1 MTGRGLP
8 STLAGQLRP
17 EFPSEL
23 DRARLH
29 RGRLA
34 RLLTSLAG
42 ASAIVL
48 GRRIFLSR
56 AGAACVEDAA
66 PDAFRL
72 LAHELTHVA
81 QYRRL
86 GAAPFLGRYVG
97 EYLRGRFAGLD
108 HRTAYLSISFER
120 EAEGRARSC
129 AAGTSGSGA

>member
-1 MTGRGLP
+1 MPREGIA
-8 STLAGQLRP
+8 SDLAGQLRT

-23 DRARLH
+23 DRVRLH
-29 RGRLA
+29 RGRFA
-34 RLLTSLAG
+34 RLLTSFAG
-42 ASAIVL
+42 ASAIVF

-72 LAHELTHVA
+72 LAHELSHVA
-81 QYRRL
+81 QYRRF

-108 HRTAYLSISFER
+108 HRSAYLAISFER

-129 AAGTSGSGA
+129 AADSTRSA

>member
-1 MTGRGLP
+1 MSRRGIP
-8 STLAGQLRP
+8 SVLAGQLRP
-17 EFPSEL
+17 VFPDEL
-23 DRARLH
+23 ERARLH

-42 ASAIVL
+42 ASAIVF

-56 AGAACVEDAA
+56 AASACVEDSV
-66 PDAFRL
+66 DGAFRL
-72 LAHELTHVA
+72 LAHELAHVA

-97 EYLRGRFAGLD
+97 EYLRGRLAGLD

-120 EAEGRARSC
+120 EAEERAR
-129 AAGTSGSGA
+129 TVGSGV

>member
-1 MTGRGLP
+1 MSREGIP
-8 STLAGQLRP
+8 SDLASRLRA
-17 EFPSEL
+17 EFASEL

-34 RLLTSLAG
+34 RVLTALAG
-42 ASAIVL
+42 ASAIVF

-56 AGAACVEDAA
+56 AGSACVEDSAS
-66 PDAFRL
+66 DAFRL

-97 EYLRGRFAGLD
+97 EYLRGRFAGLG
-108 HRTAYLSISFER
+108 HRNAYLSISFER
-120 EAEGRARSC
+120 EAEGRAQAC
-129 AAGTSGSGA
+129 AKGPTGSA